1 MKVPYYMSMDG
12 FLEEALSKMGYGF
25 SHLYTLSFPNGRS
38 FIGPHHVCL
47 SSLPS
52 SPPPPLLQIL
62 ISLQLAENNKT
73 NKKLSTFGITPGM
86 ITPLSYD
93 HMPFKLV
100 FEDILLPPLSIYL
113 SFLFHLSSPPP
124 SLPLS
129 RAPSLPLPY
138 LL

>member
-1 MKVPYYMSMDG
+1 MS
-12 FLEEALSKMGYGF
+12 
-25 SHLYTLSFPNGRS
+25 
-38 FIGPHHVCL
+38 L

-113 SFLFHLSSPPP
+113 SFHLSSPPP
-124 SLPLS
+124 SLPLPP
-129 RAPSLPLPY
+129 ALPPSLFPIFFDISEVSNQQQEERNLQY
-138 LL
+138 CRQRANSQSSMMINNKM